1 MKTLVIVAHPNLS
14 ASQANKR
21 WAELIEKEDGVTMH
35 RLYDIY
41 PDWNIDVLKE
51 QQLVEQHDRII
62 FQFPYYWCN
71 CPALLKKWLDDVLLY
86 GWAFGSTGKKVHG
99 KELMIAISTGEP
111 LEEYGPEGIMGYTT
125 KELLRPFEVTF
136 NYIGGIY
143 LPPFVFGGIH
153 RPSEEIIE
161 KSAKLYVEHAL
172 NQNFPSKK
180 LVGNE
185 TSKL

>member
-21 WAELIEKEDGVTMH
+21 WAELIEKEDGVTIH

-71 CPALLKKWLDDVLLY
+71 CPALLKKWLDDVLTY

-99 KELMIAISTGEP
+99 KELM
-111 LEEYGPEGIMGYTT
+111 
-125 KELLRPFEVTF
+125 
-136 NYIGGIY
+136 
-143 LPPFVFGGIH
+143 
-153 RPSEEIIE
+153 
-161 KSAKLYVEHAL
+161 
-172 NQNFPSKK
+172 
-180 LVGNE
+180 
-185 TSKL
+185 